1 MKWEPYLMM
10 VARAVALKSKD
21 SSTKVGAVI
30 ADPDTHRILATGF
43 NGFPSGVND
52 SAARW
57 QRPLKYKY
65 VVHAEANAI
74 LTAARFGVPIAGAD
88 LYVTLP
94 PCSDCAKLIAASGI
108 RRVFYWGDIEGPA
121 GTWRDNDDVA
131 KSIFQEAS
139 IVLVKVDK
147 V

>member
-1 MKWEPYLMM
+1 MNWDTYLMG
-10 VARAVALKSKD
+10 VARAVSMKSKD
-21 SSTKVGAVI
+21 QSTKVGAVV

-43 NGFPSGVND
+43 NGFPPGVND
-52 SAARW
+52 TAARW

-94 PCSDCAKLIAASGI
+94 PCSDCAKLLAAAGI
-108 RRVFYWGDIEGPA
+108 RRVFYWGNLEGPS

-131 KSIFQEAS
+131 KSIFQEAR
-139 IVLVKVDK
+139 ILLVRLELV
-147 V
+147 

>member
-1 MKWEPYLMM
+1 MNWDTYLMG
-10 VARAVALKSKD
+10 VARAVSMKSKD
-21 SSTKVGAVI
+21 QSTKVGAVI

-43 NGFPSGVND
+43 NGFPPGVND
-52 SAARW
+52 TAARW

-94 PCSDCAKLIAASGI
+94 PCSDCAKLLAAAGI
-108 RRVFYWGDIEGPA
+108 RRVFYWGNLEGPS

-131 KSIFQEAS
+131 KSIFQEAR
-139 IVLVKVDK
+139 ILLVRLELV
-147 V
+147 